1 MPGEPGFTN
10 WRFWKRWFGRRSER
24 YAAKYLRKLGWRLVA
39 SNVSDTRGELDI
51 LALDSGTLV
60 VVEVR
65 STAGS
70 DPAVPAASV
79 DLRKQRRIT
88 EAVLRFLARRKLL
101 GFPVRFDVLAIAWP
115 EETRTPN
122 ILHIRHAFEATGKG
136 QMWS

>member
-1 MPGEPGFTN
+1 VTGEFARWPDF
-10 WRFWKRWFGRRSER
+10 KRRFGRRSES

-39 SNVSDTRGELDI
+39 ANVTDSRGELDL
-51 LALDSGTLV
+51 LALENGTLV
-60 VVEVR
+60 IVEVR

-70 DPAVPAASV
+70 NPELPAASV

-88 EAVLRFLARRKLL
+88 EAVLRYLSRNKLL

-115 EETRTPN
+115 ESERVPKV
-122 ILHIRHAFEATGKG
+122 LHFRDAFEATGKF

>member
-1 MPGEPGFTN
+1 MERGFTN
-10 WRFWKRWFGRRSER
+10 WRFWKRLFGRRSER
-24 YAAKYLRKLGWRLVA
+24 YTAKYLRKLGWRILA
-39 SNVSDTRGELDI
+39 SNVADTRGELDI
-51 LALDSGTLV
+51 LALDAGTLV

-70 DPAVPAASV
+70 DPAIPAASV

-88 EAVLRFLARRKLL
+88 EAVLRYLARRQLL

-115 EETRTPN
+115 EERREP
-122 ILHIRHAFEATGKG
+122 IIEHIRHAFEATGSG

>member
-1 MPGEPGFTN
+1 MERGFAN
-10 WRFWKRWFGRRSER
+10 WRFWKRWFGQRSER

-39 SNVSDTRGELDI
+39 TNVSDTLGELDI

-88 EAVLRFLARRKLL
+88 EAVLRFLSRRKLL
-101 GFPVRFDVLAIAWP
+101 GMTVRFDVLAIAWP
-115 EETRTPN
+115 EERREP
-122 ILHIRHAFEATGKG
+122 IVLHLRDAFESTGKF